1 MLMEKSFIT
10 KEQLRRRGFTH
21 PDAQIL
27 PFLEILN
34 IQASEAIDAEIS
46 LEIKQNHSE
55 DMLREWQEIRAENE
69 LNSYIA
75 QEWLVKNVPAIQE
88 IITENCEIILHR
100 ATINLNRDDN

>member
-10 KEQLRRRGFTH
+10 KEQLRWRGFTH

-34 IQASEAIDAEIS
+34 IQASEAIDAEIP